1 MRNGYGFKM
10 EDNITATN
18 VINGQ
23 KVGWALGSM
32 LYEINTLPWT
42 YIPHTEVPY
51 YNQIVNKNETLHYF
65 IGSVLFV
72 CICCFFC
79 ICKSFQQRRE
89 LYKSQYTEI
98 YDMESET
105 QRG

>member
-1 MRNGYGFKM
+1 M

-42 YIPHTEVPY
+42 YIPRKEVSV
-51 YNQIVNKNETLHYF
+51 YNQIVNKNETFHYF
-65 IGSVLFV
+65 LGAVLFV
-72 CICCFFC
+72 CISGFYC
-79 ICKSFQQRRE
+79 ICKSFQQRRR

-98 YDMESET
+98 YDIDSET